1 MKKQSSIEWLIEELN
16 KSTSLTS
23 FVPECS
29 DDYKKEI
36 LGIIDQAK
44 EMHKQEIIEA
54 RLVPLNMFKELRE
67 KHGYFGGHDN
77 GQVIDREIND
87 SEYYYKNTY
96 EKEN

>member
-36 LGIIDQAK
+36 LGIIEQAK

-54 RLVPLNMFKELRE
+54 YE
-67 KHGYFGGHDN
+67 KISMN
-77 GQVIDREIND
+77 TPE
-87 SEYYYKNTY
+87 EYYKNTY
-96 EKEN
+96 EK

>member
-1 MKKQSSIEWLIEELN
+1 MKQSSIEWLIEELN

-54 RLVPLNMFKELRE
+54 YEIGVGSEE
-67 KHGYFGGHDN
+67 YGYG
-77 GQVIDREIND
+77 VE
-87 SEYYYKNTY
+87 YYKNTY
-96 EKEN
+96 EKE

>member
-1 MKKQSSIEWLIEELN
+1 MKQSSIEWLIEELN

-44 EMHKQEIIEA
+44 QLHKQEI
-54 RLVPLNMFKELRE
+54 LNSFMAGAEIGEMHNNENRKF
-67 KHGYFGGHDN
+67 Y
-77 GQVIDREIND
+77 IDGKQF
-87 SEYYYKNTY
+87 YKNTY

>member
-1 MKKQSSIEWLIEELN
+1 MKKQSSIEWLEQRIKEMFLPLSQEERILKDLN
-16 KSTSLTS
+16 
-23 FVPECS
+23 
-29 DDYKKEI
+29 
-36 LGIIDQAK
+36 QAK
-44 EMHKQEIIEA
+44 ELHKQEIIEA

>member
-1 MKKQSSIEWLIEELN
+1 MKKQSSIEWLVSEIQRHIDAGYEFNPKYNEQIIE
-16 KSTSLTS
+16 
-23 FVPECS
+23 
-29 DDYKKEI
+29 
-36 LGIIDQAK
+36 QAK

-77 GQVIDREIND
+77 GQVIDREIDN